1 MPTKTDIK
9 TTTRSHL
16 QSEVNVLVKKYVED
30 EKRNLWAM
38 ADKGHEMYI
47 VHQYK
52 PREVGTMLREGFCQ
66 AYEITEKYDA
76 KGKVTN
82 PEYHS
87 FSVTVARVVRVA
99 CVDDKY
105 YQQLRNSGRS
115 FYSVW
120 AGMEISPRKIKK
132 IADGE
137 ESVDH
142 KAKRAKEE
150 LKKEAAEGV
159 VNADTIL
166 ATFENTSKP
175 KNITKMEKESDAW
188 TAPPKNFDYEWV
200 KESRKICHNDPRL
213 FVRMITSCR
222 DGGLL
227 SDKSLESIREDL
239 GLR

>member
-1 MPTKTDIK
+1 M
-9 TTTRSHL
+9 
-16 QSEVNVLVKKYVED
+16 EVNVLVKKYVED

-38 ADKGHEMYI
+38 ADKAHEMYI

-52 PREVGTMLREGFCQ
+52 PREIANIFREGFCQ
-66 AYEITEKYDA
+66 AHGVTEKYDA
-76 KGKVTN
+76 KGKVVD

-87 FSVTVARVVRVA
+87 FSLTVARVARVA

-120 AGMEISPRKIKK
+120 ANMEISPKKVKK
-132 IADGE
+132 IAEGQ

-142 KAKRAKEE
+142 KAKRVALEQEAK
-150 LKKEAAEGV
+150 EGV
-159 VNADTIL
+159 VNAQEL
-166 ATFENTSKP
+166 LNLMEKP
-175 KNITKMEKESDAW
+175 KPKDTTQKEAEPNSW
-188 TAPPKNFDYEWV
+188 TAPAKNVDYEWV

-239 GLR
+239 LR